1 VVDVAHTLIMG
12 DVRAVVPL
20 APLGAGFRRP
30 HGLHLP
36 KESPMEEAR
45 LWAGVILLLAILLVL
60 AIEGHQLLEI
70 VKELF
75 HR

>member
-1 VVDVAHTLIMG
+1 
-12 DVRAVVPL
+12 
-20 APLGAGFRRP
+20 
-30 HGLHLP
+30 
-36 KESPMEEAR
+36 MEEAR

-60 AIEGHQLLEI
+60 AIEGRQLLEI

>member
-1 VVDVAHTLIMG
+1 
-12 DVRAVVPL
+12 
-20 APLGAGFRRP
+20 
-30 HGLHLP
+30 
-36 KESPMEEAR
+36 MEEAR